1 MARVYGITIPAGL
14 EIIYNRTLKMYDVA
28 VFCNVGKNRR
38 FLCRRTKYN
47 LKQFTKLFSVAYA
60 WNALSQ
66 AVKDAWYSAGD
77 ASGIN
82 GYALYTQDKIYRIM
96 NSLAGS
102 ATPSV
107 YHQYKIGHIKIES
120 PANSAKL
127 TEQHITACVLPAD
140 LKISYRS
147 NLTASGGSPS
157 AKIIFKTL
165 RFYSGQNI
173 EEEHEI
179 SLDLIH
185 AWETKN
191 LNIPVK
197 DGIMGNWSISVE
209 LNDVIGDL
217 YFDNLNLTFNATIQN
232 HDPFCDFFPKYF
244 IQDDVGSGV
253 TVESIYC
260 PDAVS

>member
-14 EIIYNRTLKMYDVA
+14 EIIYNRTLKMYDIS
-28 VFCNVGKNRR
+28 VFCNIGKNRR
-38 FLCRRTKYN
+38 FLTRRRRYN

-60 WNALSQ
+60 WSALAQ
-66 AVKDAWYSAGD
+66 AVKDAWYTAGG

-82 GYALYTQDKIYRIM
+82 GYSLYTQDRIYRIM
-96 NSLAGS
+96 NSIAGS
-102 ATPSV
+102 ATPSI
-107 YHQYKIGHIKIES
+107 YHQYKIGHIKIDS

-127 TEQHITACVLPAD
+127 TERHITAVILPSD

-147 NLTASGGSPS
+147 NLAADGANPY

-165 RFYSGQNI
+165 RFYSGKNI

-185 AWETKN
+185 AWETKD
-191 LNIPVK
+191 LNIPGK
-197 DGIMGNWSISVE
+197 DGIMGNWSISIV
-209 LNDVIGDL
+209 LNDVTGDL
-217 YFDNLNLTFNATIQN
+217 YFDNINLEFSGTIQN
-232 HDPFCDFFPKYF
+232 RDPFCDFFPKYWT
-244 IQDDVGSGV
+244 QDDVGAGV
-253 TVESIYC
+253 DVESIYC

>member
-14 EIIYNRTLKMYDVA
+14 EIIYNRTLKMYDIS

-38 FLCRRTKYN
+38 FLTRRSRYN

-60 WNALSQ
+60 WNAFSQ
-66 AVKDAWYSAGD
+66 AVKDAWYSAGN

-96 NSLAGS
+96 NSIAGN
-102 ATPSV
+102 ATPSI
-107 YHQYKIGHIKIES
+107 YHQYKVGHIKIES
-120 PANSAKL
+120 PAISAGL
-127 TEQHITACVLPAD
+127 TEQHITPVVLPAD
-140 LKISYRS
+140 LKISYKS
-147 NLTASGGSPS
+147 NLIS
-157 AKIIFKTL
+157 AGANPYAKVIFKTL
-165 RFYSGQNI
+165 RFYSGENI

-179 SLDLIH
+179 SLDLVGG
-185 AWETKN
+185 WETKN

-197 DGIMGNWSISVE
+197 DGILGNWSVSII
-209 LNDVIGDL
+209 LNDVTGDL

-232 HDPFCDFFPKYF
+232 RDPFCDFFPKYF
-244 IQDDVGSGV
+244 IQDDVGNGV
-253 TVESIYC
+253 TVRSIYC